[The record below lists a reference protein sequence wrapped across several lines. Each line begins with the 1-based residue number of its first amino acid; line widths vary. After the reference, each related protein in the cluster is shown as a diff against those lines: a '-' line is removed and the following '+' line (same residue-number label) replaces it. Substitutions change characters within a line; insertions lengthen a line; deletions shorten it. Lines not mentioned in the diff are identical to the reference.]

1 MKVFVTGASGFI
13 GSAVTAEL
21 LREGHQ
27 VVGLARSD
35 EAAHALQNLGADVQ
49 LGSLEDRE
57 SLRAGAARAQ
67 GVIHLAFDPDFTKF
81 AESSEIDR
89 QAIDAIGEAIHGT
102 GKPFLVP
109 TGMAGLAP
117 SGQVATEDVNIPA
130 DYRLPRVSEQTALRL
145 AADGVAASV
154 VRLAQ
159 VHDVSKHGLVTPL
172 VRIARHA
179 GMSAYLDDGRQRW
192 SAAHLSDVARLF
204 RLALE
209 ASKPGAKYH
218 AVGEEGV
225 EMRAIAEAI
234 GRRLGVPTK
243 SLTTVEAQAHFGPMA
258 MFVGLDMPASASAT
272 RAILNWRPT
281 GPTLIGDLDH
291 AAAPPR

>member
-1 MKVFVTGASGFI
+1 MKVFLTGASGFI
-13 GSAVTAEL
+13 GSAVAAEL

-35 EAAHALQNLGADVQ
+35 EAAHGLQAMGAAVQ
-49 LGSLEDRE
+49 RGSLEDQE
-57 SLRAGAARAQ
+57 SLRAGAAQAE

-81 AESSEIDR
+81 AASSEVDR
-89 QAIDAIGEAIHGT
+89 QAIEAIGAAISGS

-117 SGQVATEDVNIPA
+117 SGQMVTEETDLPS
-130 DYRLPRVSEQTALRL
+130 DYRLPRVSEQVALRL
-145 AADGVAASV
+145 GSEGVLASV

-159 VHDVSKHGLVTPL
+159 VHDVRKQGLVTAL
-172 VRIARHA
+172 LGIARHT
-179 GMSAYLDDGRQRW
+179 GVSAYLGDGRQRW
-192 SAAHLSDVARLF
+192 SAAHVGDVARLF

-209 ASKPGAKYH
+209 ASKAGPKYH

-234 GRRLGVPTK
+234 GRRLGVPAR
-243 SLTTVEAQAHFGPMA
+243 SLTVDEARLHFGPMA
-258 MFVGLDMPASASAT
+258 MFVGLDMPASAAAT
-272 RAILNWRPT
+272 RRTLNWRPS
-281 GPTLIGDLDH
+281 GPTLIDDLDQASASH
-291 AAAPPR
+291 